1 MPPLPQLLETDVQ
14 QVDAVLRELLTRC
27 EATTALLTDQAGFLI
42 THQGDDR
49 QFDLTNIAALA
60 SGAFMASQTIAQ
72 LVHET
77 NFSSTY
83 QQGDRF
89 SLFVTHVDQET
100 LLVIIFPASGSVG
113 AVKYCA
119 AEARARIA
127 VLLELARSRNPDGG
141 VDLSILNVAD
151 TESLFR
157 RKS

>member
-1 MPPLPQLLETDVQ
+1 MASLPQLLESDVQ

-42 THQGDDR
+42 THQGDDH

-83 QQGDRF
+83 QQGDNF
-89 SLFVTHVDQET
+89 SLFVTHADPES
-100 LLVIIFPASGSVG
+100 LLVVIFPAGGSVG

-119 AEARARIA
+119 AEATSRIA
-127 VLLELARSRNPDGG
+127 ALLQQARSRNPDDG
-141 VDLSILNVAD
+141 VDLALLNVAD
-151 TESLFR
+151 TESVFR
-157 RKS
+157 RKG